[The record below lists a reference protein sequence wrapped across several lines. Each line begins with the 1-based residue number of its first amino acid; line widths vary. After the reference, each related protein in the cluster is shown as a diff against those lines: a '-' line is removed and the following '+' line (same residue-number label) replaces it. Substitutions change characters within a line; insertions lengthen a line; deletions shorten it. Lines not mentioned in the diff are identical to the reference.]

1 MRSRARGTALALA
14 SGDSNCLRN
23 DFRQRHLAAGIHINR
38 ADAQK

>member
-23 DFRQRHLAAGIHINR
+23 DSHQRHLVAGIRINR
-38 ADAQK
+38 AGGQK